1 MDENGIKSL
10 SCSSLWFIFKHQA
23 GNSLKGNLV
32 QVLNDKTR
40 YDIPSSFNYILAL
53 FENYNQNI
61 QSALMAPLSLYT
73 KNAIPVNFNSS

>member
-32 QVLNDKTR
+32 QVLNDKTK
-40 YDIPSSFNYILAL
+40 YDIPHLLTISLAL
-53 FENYNQNI
+53 LENYNQNI
-61 QSALMAPLSLYT
+61 QSALITPLVFVY
-73 KNAIPVNFNSS
+73 KNATPEV

>member
-40 YDIPSSFNYILAL
+40 YDIPHLLTTSLAL

-61 QSALMAPLSLYT
+61 QSALIAPLVFVY
-73 KNAIPVNFNSS
+73 KNAIPKF